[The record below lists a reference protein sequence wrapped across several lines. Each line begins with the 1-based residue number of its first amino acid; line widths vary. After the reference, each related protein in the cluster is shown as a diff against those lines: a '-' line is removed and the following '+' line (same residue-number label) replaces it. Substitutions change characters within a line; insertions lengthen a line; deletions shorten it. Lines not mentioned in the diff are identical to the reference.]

1 MKAKTPK
8 DVLRPIALLIS
19 MYFPPEPGGGA
30 TAAWNRAL
38 ILHKIG
44 YSVFVICGFPSYPT
58 GKVIDA
64 TYKRKLF
71 YVEKSEYFTLIRLR
85 LLPLA
90 SNGYVR
96 RIVLFTNFIFLS
108 IFWMPKILTVA
119 PKIKLVYAIAPI
131 LFSSFLGYIY
141 SKVTRSF
148 FVYEASDLWPE
159 ELVAF
164 KTKFSSFISFI
175 GKFLAKIS
183 YSIPD
188 MIVVTT
194 KLASQFVTSN
204 YKPDALVFDL
214 PIGVE
219 PSKYQIKSKDD
230 ARKMLVEK
238 KIIPSDLVDRF
249 IILYAG
255 IISKVTRLDN
265 LVNAAIKLNEKQNNI
280 SFLVVGEG
288 EERMNLEDVKN
299 RNNITNLLLLPF
311 QPANLV
317 PYLISAADVC
327 VISLPPEPIY
337 EVTVSTKFFDYLACH
352 KPQIAI
358 CSGELADI
366 INSNN
371 LGFTVRDGEI
381 EKLVDMIVILKDTPS
396 LRQTMEQNT
405 YKILHQFSLDN
416 LAVKFNIV
424 LQKQL
429 SKSHAG

>member
-1 MKAKTPK
+1 MKRATSKEGA
-8 DVLRPIALLIS
+8 LRPIALLIS

-44 YSVFVICGFPSYPT
+44 YSVFVISGFPSYPT
-58 GKVIDA
+58 GKVIDPM
-64 TYKRKLF
+64 YKRKLF
-71 YVEKSEYFTLIRLR
+71 YVEKSENFTLIRLR
-85 LLPLA
+85 LLPLE
-90 SNGYVR
+90 SNGYLR
-96 RIVLFTNFIFLS
+96 RFALFTNFILLS
-108 IFWMPKILTVA
+108 LFWLPKILTVVSR
-119 PKIKLVYAIAPI
+119 IKLVYAIAPI

-141 SKVTRSF
+141 SKVTGSF
-148 FVYEASDLWPE
+148 FIYEASDLWPE

-164 KTKFSSFISFI
+164 KTKLSPVIFFI

-183 YSIPD
+183 YSLPD

-194 KLASQFVTSN
+194 KLASQFVTNN
-204 YKPDALVFDL
+204 YKPNVLVYDL

-219 PSKYQIKSKDD
+219 PSKYQIKSKEH
-230 ARKMLVEK
+230 ARKVLIEK
-238 KIIPSDLVDRF
+238 KIIPPDLVSGF
-249 IILYAG
+249 IVLYAG
-255 IISKVTRLDN
+255 IISKVTRVEN
-265 LVNAAIKLNEKQNNI
+265 VVYAANKLNGKGNNI

-288 EERMNLEDVKN
+288 EEKMRLEEIKR
-299 RNNITNLLLLPF
+299 RNSIKNLLLLPF
-311 QPANLV
+311 QATNLV

-327 VISLPPEPIY
+327 LISLPPEPIY

-358 CSGELADI
+358 CAGELADI

-381 EKLVDMIVILKDTPS
+381 DKLVDMILCLQNTPS
-396 LRQTMEQNT
+396 LRETMEQNS

-416 LAVKFNIV
+416 LAIEFNSV
-424 LQKQL
+424 LKKEL
-429 SKSHAG
+429 GKVA